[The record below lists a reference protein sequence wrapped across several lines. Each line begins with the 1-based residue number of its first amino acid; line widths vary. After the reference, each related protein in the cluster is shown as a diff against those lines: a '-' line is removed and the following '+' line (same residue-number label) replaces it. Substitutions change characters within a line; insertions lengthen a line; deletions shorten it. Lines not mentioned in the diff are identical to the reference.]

1 MPGITHQFVPKKRVQ
16 ESNQNSIKDDSL
28 IVESQKSSSKQAAQM
43 INPITRNV
51 ASMATNKQDTQQ
63 FDPDD
68 LDNFFEEM
76 VKTIDEE

>member
-1 MPGITHQFVPKKRVQ
+1 
-16 ESNQNSIKDDSL
+16 
-28 IVESQKSSSKQAAQM
+28 M

-76 VKTIDEE
+76 VKTIDEA